1 MKYVG
6 QAMVNAGVGGVIVN
20 TASLAGLEGVPNMAA
35 YVASKFAVVGLTKTG
50 SKDLGPHGIRVCAIA
65 PGLLEGKS
73 RRSGGLW
80 SSQIR
85 GNAESI
91 KRERGE

>member
-35 YVASKFAVVGLTKTG
+35 YVASN
-50 SKDLGPHGIRVCAIA
+50 
-65 PGLLEGKS
+65 LL
-73 RRSGGLW
+73 LW
-80 SSQIR
+80 
-85 GNAESI
+85 G
-91 KRERGE
+91 

>member
-1 MKYVG
+1 M
-6 QAMVNAGVGGVIVN
+6 
-20 TASLAGLEGVPNMAA
+20 
-35 YVASKFAVVGLTKTG
+35 TKTG

-65 PGLLEGKS
+65 PGLLEGKM
-73 RRSGGLW
+73 W

-91 KRERGE
+91 KRERG